1 MVYKKY
7 LLLAGLCAAI
17 ALPATAQENQ
27 TGTTSGTTYAGRD
40 MTYRGDGY
48 DVLDTALVP
57 GSRMNQHRKFLNHQY
72 NFPAKPRNMWEV
84 GVSGGLY
91 NISGDVPSLMLW
103 QKGGFG
109 FGAHIRKA
117 LGYVMSVR
125 LDYNYGVGKGLGF
138 QPSAGFGNN
147 PAWNG
152 ASNPGAN
159 YGDPTVNPSGY
170 VFYNYKMESH
180 QLNLDLVASMGNVL
194 FHKSRTKVDPYVFVG
209 IAGNAYQTWVN
220 ALNASGNAYD
230 FSSYIA
236 TKTATDPNY
245 FRHGNRKDIRKD
257 LRDMMDDSYET
268 GAETDQDR
276 DGKGTRRPSIF
287 KSKKLSFA
295 TSFGAGVQF
304 RLSKRINLS
313 LEDRVTFFP
322 TTNEDLLDGQ
332 RWDEGNSGGPVA
344 SQNKDGINYFSVG
357 LNFNLGGGSKNVEP
371 LYWLNPLDYS
381 YGELSNP
388 RHMILP
394 EPVLADTDGDG
405 ITDQLDKCPGTPAG
419 VAVDAHGCPMDT
431 DGDGVP
437 DDRDKQL
444 ITPTECQ
451 PVDADGVGK
460 CPCPD
465 GCGGKTTCGSIGAG
479 SLMFSNGSS
488 RITPSMQAQLATLAA
503 QMQANVDCKVVIMG
517 NGEGSKI
524 AQQRSWDR
532 VNAVIEY
539 MSEKNNI
546 DRNRFIFNYQ
556 GTGSADMIMYRSANV
571 GEEGPSNVPPP
582 HPNLRRD

>member
-1 MVYKKY
+1 MNYKKY
-7 LLLAGLCAAI
+7 LLLAGACAAI
-17 ALPATAQENQ
+17 ALPASAQESQ
-27 TGTTSGTTYAGRD
+27 TGTSAGSSYGTRD
-40 MTYRGDGY
+40 MTYRGDSY

-57 GSRMNQHRKFLNHQY
+57 GSRMSQHRKFLNHQY

-91 NISGDVPSLMLW
+91 NVSGDVASRL
-103 QKGGFG
+103 GGFG
-109 FGAHIRKA
+109 IGLHVRKA
-117 LGYVMSVR
+117 LGYVVSVR
-125 LDYNYGVGKGLGF
+125 MDYNYGIAKGLNF
-138 QPSAGFGNN
+138 QPSTGYVLNNYALNGYDGNN
-147 PAWNG
+147 PASGGVYN
-152 ASNPGAN
+152 AAHD
-159 YGDPTVNPSGY
+159 YGGDR
-170 VFYNYKMESH
+170 VFYNYKTEAH
-180 QLNLDLVASMGNVL
+180 QLNLEFVGSLGNVL
-194 FHKSRTKVDPYVFVG
+194 FHRSRTKIDPYLFAGV
-209 IAGNAYQTWVN
+209 AGNAYQTWVN
-220 ALNASGNAYD
+220 AFNSNYQKYD
-230 FSSYIA
+230 YETYIA
-236 TKTATDPNY
+236 TKTASDPNY
-245 FRHGNRKDIRKD
+245 FSHKNRKQIKKD
-257 LRDMMDDSYET
+257 LKAMMDDSYET
-268 GAETDQDR
+268 GAESDQ
-276 DGKGTRRPSIF
+276 KTRRPGLG
-287 KSKKLSFA
+287 SKKLTFGA
-295 TSFGAGVQF
+295 TFGAGVQF
-304 RLSKRINLS
+304 RLTKRVNLS
-313 LEDRVTFFP
+313 IEDRVTFFP

-332 RWDEGNSGGPVA
+332 RWDEGSGAAAKVQVP

-357 LNFNLGGGSKNVEP
+357 VNVNLGGGSKNVEP

-394 EPVLADTDGDG
+394 EPILADSDGDG

-465 GCGGKTTCGSIGAG
+465 GCGTVQACGNIGAG
-479 SLMFSNGSS
+479 SLMFSGNSS
-488 RITPSMQAQLATLAA
+488 RISPSMQAQLATLAA
-503 QMQANVDCKVVIMG
+503 QMQSNPNCRVVIMG
-517 NGEGSKI
+517 NGGGSKA

-539 MSEKNNI
+539 MSEKSGI

-556 GTGSADMIMYRSANV
+556 GQGDVNVIMYRSANE

>member
-1 MVYKKY
+1 MVTKKY

-17 ALPATAQENQ
+17 ALPASAQENQ
-27 TGTTSGTTYAGRD
+27 AGTTSTGSQYAGRD
-40 MTYRGDGY
+40 MTYRGDSY
-48 DVLDTALVP
+48 DVLDSTLVP
-57 GSRMNQHRKFLNHQY
+57 NSRKGQHRKFLNHQY

-84 GVSGGLY
+84 GFSGGLY
-91 NISGDVPSLMLW
+91 NVSGDVSSLMLW
-103 QKGGFG
+103 QKGGYG
-109 FGAHIRKA
+109 LGVHVRKA
-117 LGYVMSVR
+117 LGYVFSLR
-125 LDYNYGVGKGLGF
+125 ADYNYGIAKGLNF
-138 QPSAGFGNN
+138 QPSSGYNYN

-152 ASNPGAN
+152 NSNPGQ
-159 YGDPTVNPSGY
+159 GY
-170 VFYNYKMESH
+170 TSSVFYNYRTESH
-180 QLNLDLVASMGNVL
+180 QLNLDMVASLGNVL
-194 FHKSRTKVDPYVFVG
+194 FHKSRTKVDPYIFIG
-209 IAGNAYQTWVN
+209 IGGNAYQTWVN
-220 ALNASGNAYD
+220 SLNANGQAYD
-230 FSSYIA
+230 FSSILN
-236 TKTATDPNY
+236 DPRFNAANGG
-245 FRHGNRKDIRKD
+245 FNSKNRREVKKALKD
-257 LRDMMDDSYET
+257 LMDDSYET
-268 GAETDQDR
+268 AAETD
-276 DGKGTRRPSIF
+276 GSSSAVSNRRPGIF
-287 KSKKLSFA
+287 KTKKLSFVG
-295 TSFGAGVQF
+295 SFGAGVQF
-304 RLSKRINLS
+304 RLSKRINLA
-313 LEDRVTFFP
+313 LEDRVSFFP
-322 TTNEDLLDGQ
+322 TTNEDLLDGNK
-332 RWDEGNSGGPVA
+332 WDEGSNSTTRVI
-344 SQNKDGINYFSVG
+344 SQSKDGINYFSVG

-381 YGELSNP
+381 YGELGNP

-394 EPVLADTDGDG
+394 EPVLNDADGDG

-465 GCGGKTTCGSIGAG
+465 GCGGAQACGTIGAG
-479 SLMFSNGSS
+479 SLMFTTGSA

-503 QMQANVDCKVVIMG
+503 QMQANPNCKVVIMG
-517 NGEGSKI
+517 NGGGSKI

-539 MSEKNNI
+539 MSEKNNV

-556 GTGSADMIMYRSANV
+556 GTGDENAIMYRSANA